1 LFCSAETFC
10 FQLREVKDLLKKVER
25 LRDEVHVLSMTAARK
40 SNLLNECAAVR
51 DETAKVKAEVTKH
64 KKVTINICKK
74 LLLKSIRITDKA
86 TMNQNNQFS
95 DALEKED
102 GLETFGREQTT
113 SQGDLANGVDLSW
126 SNNVHIDT
134 SFDPTSVWQCSN
146 SNRIQSKLKQAKQ
159 VDSKYLSQSFSMSAL

>member
-1 LFCSAETFC
+1 
-10 FQLREVKDLLKKVER
+10 
-25 LRDEVHVLSMTAARK
+25 
-40 SNLLNECAAVR
+40 
-51 DETAKVKAEVTKH
+51 
-64 KKVTINICKK
+64 
-74 LLLKSIRITDKA
+74 LKSIRITDKA

-102 GLETFGREQTT
+102 GLGREQTT